1 MHISFQQV
9 KRLHLKIL
17 IYQKLLQIIIA
28 SLIVL
33 IKIIE
38 DKMLAINNNYFIIK
52 KIAFLIKI

>member
-38 DKMLAINNNYFIIK
+38 VKMLAINNNYFIIK